1 MTELTAPPLCSW
13 CGAAIGADE
22 QFYATS
28 PSCGT
33 TRTDWLT
40 LRNSVETLDD
50 IAVLHFDCVESARP
64 PLPPPEST
72 SALPTRAVSFLVAL
86 GDEDAEQLVR
96 LTIGT
101 VTGTTFESD
110 FEHGLATV
118 FVPGDPF
125 SARATVVE
133 VMDDWA
139 GVLGMLDWE
148 QRIRVLPKPGG
159 EAAVQIR
166 LRGDHCDLM
175 TDLEDHWL
183 MRGAKIEGG
192 QTRLVVRVQGVS
204 RFWLLEQVAASIAKL
219 YGENA
224 ADWFELI

>member
-22 QFYATS
+22 KFYATS
-28 PSCGT
+28 PRGGT

-40 LRNSVETLDD
+40 LQNSVRTLGDV
-50 IAVLHFDCVESARP
+50 AVLHFDCVESARP
-64 PLPPPEST
+64 PRPEPESN
-72 SALPTRAVSFLVAL
+72 AVLPTGAVSFLVAL
-86 GDEDAEQLVR
+86 GDADAEQLVR

-101 VTGTTFESD
+101 VTGTAFEGEFD
-110 FEHGLATV
+110 HGLATV

-125 SARATVVE
+125 HARGTVVE
-133 VMDDWA
+133 VLDDWA
-139 GVLGMLDWE
+139 GVLNLQDWE

-166 LRGDHCDLM
+166 LRGEYCDLL

-183 MRGAKIEGG
+183 MRGAKVEGG
-192 QTRLVVRVQGVS
+192 PTRLVVRVEGVS
-204 RFWLLEQVAASIAKL
+204 RFWLKEQMAASIAHL
-219 YGENA
+219 YGANA